1 MEAVGGTVREKQ
13 RDNESAKSPASEKL
27 PPEAAKCQRH
37 HFFLMHMLT
46 SDNSVNV
53 RASVASLKFLRA
65 KTGSLARVLQV
76 KRVKS

>member
-13 RDNESAKSPASEKL
+13 RDNERKEPGKRKAASGGCRMPL
-27 PPEAAKCQRH
+27 
-37 HFFLMHMLT
+37 FLIHMLT
-46 SDNSVNV
+46 FDNSIKVP
-53 RASVASLKFLRA
+53 RFRSLKFLRA